1 MFSEKFNGPAL
12 KYEVGVCIATGHIVW
27 VNGPFMGAEA
37 DVTIFKED
45 GLLDALAEE
54 ECIEVDMG
62 YQGSTKLKNPK
73 IYQSRMDKQQK
84 SIIRSRQEN
93 VNGRLKQFQVL
104 NGVFRHTKDMQ
115 RKHKMCFNAV
125 AVITE
130 LFFELEEGLY
140 AVEYD
145 VNYD

>member
-1 MFSEKFNGPAL
+1 
-12 KYEVGVCIATGHIVW
+12 
-27 VNGPFMGAEA
+27 
-37 DVTIFKED
+37 
-45 GLLDALAEE
+45 
-54 ECIEVDMG
+54 MG
-62 YQGSTKLKNPK
+62 YQGSRKLKNPK

-84 SIIRSRQEN
+84 SIIQSRQEN

>member
-54 ECIEVDMG
+54 
-62 YQGSTKLKNPK
+62 
-73 IYQSRMDKQQK
+73 
-84 SIIRSRQEN
+84 
-93 VNGRLKQFQVL
+93 
-104 NGVFRHTKDMQ
+104 
-115 RKHKMCFNAV
+115 
-125 AVITE
+125 
-130 LFFELEEGLY
+130 
-140 AVEYD
+140 
-145 VNYD
+145 